1 MFSNLYD
8 MEVLCEEAFLK
19 WKEEVNDLQPGKGQ
33 ALFQVNQW
41 LVWLE
46 QADEDSEEEDWYLYK
61 LLKLTQIPLSVWT
74 DY

>member
-1 MFSNLYD
+1 MIATSDLFSLFVGLLLRMFSNLYD

-46 QADEDSEEEDWYLYK
+46 QADEDSEEED
-61 LLKLTQIPLSVWT
+61 
-74 DY
+74 